1 MTSPTAR
8 AGYEAVR
15 QANPMLMSGYSYV
28 PSSQQY
34 QQRGE
39 IITTILPR
47 IGSSPLVYDRRSI
60 KRMPEVLSGL
70 VNIVVRPVAEQVQ
83 ELLAALSL
91 NKSELAQILQVAR
104 PTIYEWLRGSKPN
117 VANTGRLHTL
127 LRILKHT
134 SVSSLTPLNARFVRQ
149 PMEFNMPSLLDLLG
163 EEQIE
168 QDHLVQVIK
177 QVRAMGDTA
186 SRMRADRED
195 RLRSLGFEELDQ
207 EQRRKQL
214 ARNVAL
220 KNWPK

>member
-15 QANPMLMSGYSYV
+15 QANPMLMRGHSYV

-34 QQRGE
+34 QRRGE
-39 IITTILPR
+39 IITTILPH

-91 NKSELAQILQVAR
+91 NKSQLAKILRVTR
-104 PTIYEWLRGSKPN
+104 PTIYEWLRGNRPN
-117 VANTGRLHTL
+117 PANAKRLSTL
-127 LRILKHT
+127 LLILDRA

-149 PMEFNMPSLLDLLG
+149 PAESGALSLIDQLV
-163 EEQIE
+163 EEQINE
-168 QDHLVQVIK
+168 DRLVQVIK
-177 QVRAMGDTA
+177 QVQDLGDKA
-186 SRMRADRED
+186 SQMRASRED
-195 RLRSLGFEELDQ
+195 RLRRLGFEEPDQ
-207 EQRRKQL
+207 EQRREQL
-214 ARNVAL
+214 ASNVAL
-220 KNWPK
+220 KDWPK